1 MPICAV
7 IFLGYVIFDRYFWGA
22 RFQNKTFCNVILMYS
37 LIKCSIFAIYA
48 SNLLESI
55 KIYKLTIWLPIF
67 VNIIGCNV

>member
-1 MPICAV
+1 MYANLGGY
-7 IFLGYVIFDRYFWGA
+7 FLGYVIFDRYFWGV

-55 KIYKLTIWLPIF
+55 KIYK
-67 VNIIGCNV
+67 VNSLVAYVC